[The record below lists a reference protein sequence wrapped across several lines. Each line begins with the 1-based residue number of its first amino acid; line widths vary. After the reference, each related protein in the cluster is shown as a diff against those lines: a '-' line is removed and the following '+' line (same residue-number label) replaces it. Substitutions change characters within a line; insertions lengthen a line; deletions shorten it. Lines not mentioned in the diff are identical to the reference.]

1 MDGERVFLQVEPT
14 YLFTSDGETPLEGQS
29 TGRLSMMWGGRERNV
44 DILRN
49 FIFWAKAIAR
59 SERTVRIETGG
70 PPIVVSAVPA
80 TTRMQVGIKGEAV
93 QIGSLLNQL
102 DHELDDAAN
111 DVVVGEDTEESE
123 DEQSQED
130 VGEK

>member
-1 MDGERVFLQVEPT
+1 
-14 YLFTSDGETPLEGQS
+14 
-29 TGRLSMMWGGRERNV
+29 
-44 DILRN
+44 
-49 FIFWAKAIAR
+49 
-59 SERTVRIETGG
+59 
-70 PPIVVSAVPA
+70 
-80 TTRMQVGIKGEAV
+80 
-93 QIGSLLNQL
+93 LNQL